1 MHIQKQK
8 SIKQRHGGF
17 TLVEILVAI
26 GILSGIIGLI
36 AAFQVDVF
44 SISGILQSGLDNQN
58 EARKAIGPFVSE
70 VRSASASDM
79 GSYVIR
85 RAQSNDLIF
94 YSDINGDNR
103 KEEIRYYLEDGALLK
118 SVTESNQN
126 PLQYN
131 SDNTKI
137 VQRINHVINENIF
150 EYFDSG
156 YDGAS
161 TTPAISEPIDISQIR
176 MIKINLTID
185 SDVNE
190 PPQAVTVTTQA
201 SIRNLKDNY

>member
-70 VRSASASDM
+70 VRSASASDL

>member
-1 MHIQKQK
+1 MHTQKQK
-8 SIKQRHGGF
+8 SIKQRRGGF

-70 VRSASASDM
+70 VRSASASDL

-161 TTPAISEPIDISQIR
+161 TTSAISEPIDISQIR